1 MSVQNERF
9 KSFKTVTQSTVA
21 VSSSPAQD
29 VTNCKPYH
37 CTVQNIGT
45 QAVYMRVGATAA
57 TTNQNY
63 TYILAGG
70 ANNNDGTGAM
80 IDISGYTGTISFITA
95 SGTSN
100 VVVSQG

>member
-9 KSFKTVTQSTVA
+9 KSFETVTQSTVA
-21 VSSSPAQD
+21 VSTVAAD
-29 VTNCKPYH
+29 VTNGKPYH
-37 CTVQNIGT
+37 LTVQNIGT
-45 QAVYMRVGATAA
+45 QAVYVRVGATAA

-63 TYILAGG
+63 TYIIAGG
-70 ANNNDGTGAM
+70 ANSNDGTGAM
-80 IDISGYTGTISFITA
+80 IDISGYTGTLSFITA

>member
-9 KSFKTVTQSTVA
+9 KSFETVTQSTVA
-21 VSSSPAQD
+21 VSTVAAD
-29 VTNCKPYH
+29 VTNGKPYH
-37 CTVQNIGT
+37 LTAQNIGT

-80 IDISGYTGTISFITA
+80 VDISGYTGTISFITA

-100 VVVSQG
+100 VVVSTG

>member
-9 KSFKTVTQSTVA
+9 KSFETVTQSTVA
-21 VSSSPAQD
+21 VSTVAAD
-29 VTNCKPYH
+29 VTNGKPYH
-37 CTVQNIGT
+37 LTAQNIGQ
-45 QAVYMRVGATAA
+45 QAVYMKVGSAVAA
-57 TTNQNY
+57 TNGSY

-70 ANNNDGTGAM
+70 GNNNDGTGAM

-100 VVVSQG
+100 VVVSTG

>member
-1 MSVQNERF
+1 MAVQNERF
-9 KSFKTVTQSTVA
+9 RSFEEVTQTTVA
-21 VSSSPAQD
+21 VSTVAAD
-29 VTNCKPYH
+29 VTNGKPFH
-37 CTVQNIGT
+37 LTAQNIGT

-57 TTNQNY
+57 TTSTNY
-63 TYILAGG
+63 SYILAGG
-70 ANNNDGTGAM
+70 ANDNDGTGAM

>member
-9 KSFKTVTQSTVA
+9 KSFETVTQSVVA
-21 VSSSPAQD
+21 VSTVYAD
-29 VTNCKPYH
+29 VTSGKPYH
-37 CTVQNIGT
+37 LTAQNIGT

-57 TTNQNY
+57 TTSQNY

-70 ANNNDGTGAM
+70 ANDNDGTGAM
-80 IDISGYTGTISFITA
+80 VDISGYTGTISFITA

-100 VVVSQG
+100 VVVSTG

>member
-9 KSFKTVTQSTVA
+9 KSFETVTQSTVA
-21 VSSSPAQD
+21 VSTVAAD

-37 CTVQNIGT
+37 LTVQNIGT

>member
-9 KSFKTVTQSTVA
+9 KSFETVTQSVVA
-21 VSSSPAQD
+21 VSTVAAD
-29 VTNCKPYH
+29 VTSCKPYH
-37 CTVQNIGT
+37 LTAQNIGQ

-57 TTNQNY
+57 TTNTNY

-100 VVVSQG
+100 VVVSTG